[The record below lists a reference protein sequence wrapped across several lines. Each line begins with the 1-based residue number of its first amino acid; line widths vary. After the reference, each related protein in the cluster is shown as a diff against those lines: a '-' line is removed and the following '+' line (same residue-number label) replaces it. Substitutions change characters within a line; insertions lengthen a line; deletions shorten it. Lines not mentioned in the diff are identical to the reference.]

1 MNILMMS
8 NTYTPLAGG
17 LERSIKSFA
26 TAYRKR
32 GHRVLLV
39 APAFDRMPRREQ
51 GVLRVAAIPRIG
63 GSAFSARLPIPGLL
77 EHVSE
82 VFQPDVVH
90 AHHPFLMGDT
100 ALRIASLRQVPL
112 VFTHHVLFEQ
122 YTRCLLPLRTN
133 VAQRFVIDLATGF
146 SNLCD
151 QIFAPSQSV
160 AELLHKRGVTAP
172 VDVVP
177 TGVDL
182 ARFRGGNRAQLRK
195 AANLPADAFVV
206 GHLGRLALEK
216 NLRFL
221 ATAVA
226 SFLREEPRGWFI
238 IGGQGPGEAMIRQ
251 VCRDAG
257 VDGRLRVLGELKGH
271 WLADAYHLMDVFVFA
286 SQSETQGLVLVEAMS
301 AGVPVVAVDA
311 PGVRDVVID
320 GHNGR
325 LLPTEN
331 SRQFAAALH
340 GISAL
345 TVGQRDAML
354 RNVYAT
360 AKQLSMTLCAERA
373 LKFYSVLI
381 ARSHKRRIKDVRYWA
396 RVKRSLHTEMLI
408 LKKTVHATQ
417 VLIEEACA
425 HA

>member
-17 LERSIKSFA
+17 LERSVKSFA
-26 TAYRKR
+26 LAYRKR

-39 APAFDRMPRREQ
+39 APAFDRMPRREP
-51 GVLRVAAIPRIG
+51 GVLRVASIPRIG

-77 EHVSE
+77 SHVAN
-82 VFQPDVVH
+82 VFKPDIIH

-122 YTRCLLPLRTN
+122 YTRCLLPLRTH
-133 VAQRFVIDLATGF
+133 VAQRFVIDLATEF
-146 SNLCD
+146 ANLCD
-151 QIFAPSQSV
+151 QVFAPSQSV

-182 ARFRGGNRAQLRK
+182 ARFRGGNRARLRK
-195 AANLPADAFVV
+195 AAGLPADAFVA
-206 GHLGRLALEK
+206 GHLGRLAPEK

-226 SFLREEPRGWFI
+226 SFLREEPRGWFVV
-238 IGGQGPGEAMIRQ
+238 GGQGPGEAMMRQ
-251 VCRDAG
+251 VCQDAG
-257 VDGRLRVLGELKGH
+257 VDGRLRMLGELQGH

-320 GHNGR
+320 GYNGR
-325 LLPTEN
+325 LLPREHV
-331 SRQFAAALH
+331 RQFAAALH
-340 GISAL
+340 WISGL
-345 TVGQRDAML
+345 TTGQRDAMH
-354 RNVYAT
+354 RGVITT

-373 LKFYSVLI
+373 LKLYATLI
-381 ARSHKRRIKDVRYWA
+381 AGSRKRRIEDARRWA
-396 RVKRSLHTEMLI
+396 RVKRSWYTEMLI
-408 LKKTVHATQ
+408 LKKTVHAIR
-417 VLIEEACA
+417 VLIQEACA

>member
-26 TAYRKR
+26 VAYRKR
-32 GHRVLLV
+32 GHRVLLI
-39 APAFDRMPRREQ
+39 APAFDRMPRREP

-77 EHVSE
+77 THVSNT
-82 VFQPDVVH
+82 FQPDIIH

-146 SNLCD
+146 ANLCD
-151 QIFAPSQSV
+151 QVFAPSQSV
-160 AELLHKRGVTAP
+160 ADLLCKRGVTAP

-182 ARFRGGNRAQLRK
+182 ARFRGGNCARLRK
-195 AANLPADAFVV
+195 AAGVPADAFVV
-206 GHLGRLALEK
+206 GHLGRLAPEK

-221 ATAVA
+221 VAAVV
-226 SFLREEPRGWFI
+226 SFLREEPRAWFVV
-238 IGGQGPGEAMIRQ
+238 GGQGPGEAMIQQ
-251 VCRDAG
+251 VCQEAG
-257 VDGRLRVLGELKGH
+257 VDGRLHMLGELQGH

-311 PGVRDVVID
+311 PGVRDVVTD

-325 LLPTEN
+325 LLPIEN
-331 SRQFAAALH
+331 IGQFAAALH
-340 GISAL
+340 WISGL
-345 TVGQRDAML
+345 TAGQRDAMH
-354 RNVYAT
+354 RNVKTT

-373 LKFYSVLI
+373 LKIYATLI
-381 ARSHKRRIKDVRYWA
+381 DGSHTMRIEDARRWA

-408 LKKTVHATQ
+408 LKKTVHATR

>member
-26 TAYRKR
+26 VAYRKR

-39 APAFDRMPRREQ
+39 APAFDRMPRREP

-77 EHVSE
+77 AHVSKL
-82 VFQPDVVH
+82 FQPDIIH

-122 YTRCLLPLRTN
+122 YARCLLPLRTN
-133 VAQRFVIDLATGF
+133 VAQRFVIDLATEF

-151 QIFAPSQSV
+151 QVFAPSQSV
-160 AELLHKRGVTAP
+160 AKLLHARGVTAP

-182 ARFRGGNRAQLRK
+182 ARFRGGTPARLRK
-195 AANLPADAFVV
+195 AAGVPAEAFVV
-206 GHLGRLALEK
+206 GHLGRLAPEK

-226 SFLREEPRGWFI
+226 SFLREEPRGWFVV
-238 IGGQGPGEAMIRQ
+238 GGQGPGEAMIQ
-251 VCRDAG
+251 QACQEAG
-257 VDGRLRVLGELKGH
+257 VGGRLRMLGELQGH

-325 LLPTEN
+325 LLPAEN
-331 SRQFAAALH
+331 TSQFAAALH
-340 GISAL
+340 WICGL
-345 TVGQRDAML
+345 TAGQRDAML
-354 RNVYAT
+354 RNVKTTAT
-360 AKQLSMTLCAERA
+360 QLSMTLCAERA
-373 LKFYSVLI
+373 LKSYAALI
-381 ARSHKRRIKDVRYWA
+381 DRFRKRRIEDARHWA

-408 LKKTVHATQ
+408 LKKTVHATR